1 MEDGLN
7 EMSHE
12 EALTESNIVQTER
25 TQCFPMFVCV
35 CGGGHLVLV
44 ATFLDSRFP
53 FSYLV
58 FRMIMK

>member
-35 CGGGHLVLV
+35 CGGAPSPGGY
-44 ATFLDSRFP
+44 FSRF
-53 FSYLV
+53 
-58 FRMIMK
+58 